1 MDSAASLC
9 ETSVFGGKRS
19 DRDGLEAKHGN
30 VRWTVEMIKINGA
43 HASRR
48 WRHAATTRSLS
59 NVVKGSGDFL
69 DEVVRVRDEGVL
81 RGGVQDGSAEHTR

>member
-1 MDSAASLC
+1 
-9 ETSVFGGKRS
+9 
-19 DRDGLEAKHGN
+19 
-30 VRWTVEMIKINGA
+30 MIKINGA

-48 WRHAATTRSLS
+48 WRHVVTTRSLS

-81 RGGVQDGSAEHTR
+81 RGGVQDGSAENTR